1 MLRRRLTVCGTV
13 GGAGSVRERRG
24 AGVPSAH
31 GSDPLSC
38 PVASDLTGS
47 SNQQDR
53 LERSGVVMGTELIPL
68 AFTSGWASGINAY
81 AALLVLGLAER
92 IFGFSQIP
100 DALGRTDV
108 LVGAGILFV
117 IEMVADK
124 IPYLDSA
131 WDSIHTVVRPAV
143 GATIGYLLGHDN
155 AALATAAS
163 AATGGVTAFISHT
176 VKAGLRA
183 AVNTSPE
190 PASNIVVSTSEDLTV
205 TGVMALAVAHPWW
218 AATIAFVLLAA
229 GAYLL
234 YRVAG
239 RLRRVKRRYDA
250 WGERVGIATP
260 TNRSRR
266 TRGSRGS
273 PDVAPPCP
281 EPAQPLDEP
290 FDQER

>member
-1 MLRRRLTVCGTV
+1 M
-13 GGAGSVRERRG
+13 GS
-24 AGVPSAH
+24 
-31 GSDPLSC
+31 
-38 PVASDLTGS
+38 
-47 SNQQDR
+47 
-53 LERSGVVMGTELIPL
+53 ELIPL
-68 AFTSGWASGINAY
+68 VFTSGWASGINAY

-92 IFGFSQIP
+92 FFGFSQIP
-100 DALGRTDV
+100 DALARTDV

-124 IPYLDSA
+124 IPYVDSV

-143 GATIGYLLGHDN
+143 GATIGYLLGHDDT
-155 AALATAAS
+155 ALATAAS

-190 PASNIVVSTSEDLTV
+190 PASNIVISTGEDLTV

-234 YRVAG
+234 YRITG
-239 RLRRVKRRYDA
+239 RLRRAKRRYDA
-250 WGERVGIATP
+250 WGERVGIATL
-260 TNRSRR
+260 TNRSKR
-266 TRGSRGS
+266 TRGARGS
-273 PDVAPPCP
+273 RDAGPLGP
-281 EPAQPLDEP
+281 EPDQPFDQP

>member
-1 MLRRRLTVCGTV
+1 
-13 GGAGSVRERRG
+13 
-24 AGVPSAH
+24 
-31 GSDPLSC
+31 
-38 PVASDLTGS
+38 
-47 SNQQDR
+47 
-53 LERSGVVMGTELIPL
+53 MGTELIPL
-68 AFTSGWASGINAY
+68 VFTSGWASGINAY

-92 IFGFSQIP
+92 FFGFSQIP

-124 IPYLDSA
+124 IPYVDSL

-190 PASNIVVSTSEDLTV
+190 PASNIVVSTGEDLTV

-218 AATIAFVLLAA
+218 AAGIAFVLLAA

-234 YRVAG
+234 YRLAG

-260 TNRSRR
+260 AGRSRR
-266 TRGSRGS
+266 ARGPRGSRA
-273 PDVAPPCP
+273 APPAGP
-281 EPAQPLDEP
+281 EPDPAVEQPSDQP